1 MNIWYEEMKGC
12 SIEKKVLLRVLMSGV
27 RNMIGNGHNDDLHIL
42 KM

>member
-1 MNIWYEEMKGC
+1 MKGC
-12 SIEKKVLLRVLMSGV
+12 FIKKKVLLRVLMGGS